1 MSHCCGKLYKTEGD
15 KMVDARGYSCPK
27 PVLMTEEEINKNN
40 PSELV
45 VLVDNRAA
53 EKNVANFAM
62 SKGYKVTH
70 DREGRDFKLILNK

>member
-1 MSHCCGKLYKTEGD
+1 
-15 KMVDARGYSCPK
+15 MVDARGYSCPK

>member
-1 MSHCCGKLYKTEGD
+1 MI
-15 KMVDARGYSCPK
+15 DARGFSCPK
-27 PVLMTEEEINKNN
+27 PVLMTDEEIKKNN

-53 EKNVANFAM
+53 EKNVSTFAE
-62 SKGYKVTH
+62 SLGYKVTH

>member
-1 MSHCCGKLYKTEGD
+1 
-15 KMVDARGYSCPK
+15 MVDARGYACPK

-40 PSELV
+40 PNELI

-53 EKNVANFAM
+53 ENNVSNFAM

-70 DREGRDFKLILNK
+70 DREGIDFKLILSK

>member
-1 MSHCCGKLYKTEGD
+1 MGELYEPEGD

-27 PVLMTEEEINKNN
+27 PVLMTEEAINKDN
-40 PSELV
+40 PSELI

-53 EKNVANFAM
+53 EKNVANFAI

>member
-1 MSHCCGKLYKTEGD
+1 
-15 KMVDARGYSCPK
+15 MVDARGYSCPK

-45 VLVDNRAA
+45 VLVDNRTA
-53 EKNVANFAM
+53 EKNVSNFAE

>member
-1 MSHCCGKLYKTEGD
+1 MRELYEPEGD
-15 KMVDARGYSCPK
+15 NMVDARGYSCPK

-62 SKGYKVTH
+62 SKGYKVTR